1 LVTNLINVG
10 QDGRFQAFANSTRR
24 ISPSV
29 RTVRNHISAAFV
41 FLNRYG
47 EVPQAGQAPPLRP
60 LEARGGQGGGLCMG
74 VEGES
79 DLGIFMQQPV
89 SQTERRTAARSHLQI
104 RQARHG
110 ALLEPR

>member
-1 LVTNLINVG
+1 
-10 QDGRFQAFANSTRR
+10 
-24 ISPSV
+24 
-29 RTVRNHISAAFV
+29 
-41 FLNRYG
+41 
-47 EVPQAGQAPPLRP
+47 
-60 LEARGGQGGGLCMG
+60 MG